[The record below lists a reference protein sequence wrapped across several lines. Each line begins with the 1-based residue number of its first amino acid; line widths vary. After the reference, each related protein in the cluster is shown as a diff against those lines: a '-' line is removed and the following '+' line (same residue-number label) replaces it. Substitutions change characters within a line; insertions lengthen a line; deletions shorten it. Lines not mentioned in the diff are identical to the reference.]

1 MPRTSIRLQQIWNW
15 PSEAMWHENTS
26 SFESSEAQLS
36 VVGFVEDDSFC
47 LGSCAALFVAML
59 DGLAIF
65 AGIMAATQL
74 VIPKFYGM
82 LFVTNAFLP
91 SCVMLYRKALYCSFR
106 WYACKH
112 F

>member
-59 DGLAIF
+59 DGLANIRRHH
-65 AGIMAATQL
+65 GCNTTRHPEVL
-74 VIPKFYGM
+74 RD
-82 LFVTNAFLP
+82 AFRHKRLP
-91 SCVMLYRKALYCSFR
+91 SLLRDAVS
-106 WYACKH
+106 
-112 F
+112 